1 MKYVIA
7 SEEIAVPS
15 VGAGSQPSAAPDFPT
30 SLYLPNHALPGS
42 PARGVCVFLSLR
54 SFAATDPKPS

>member
-1 MKYVIA
+1 MKYEIA

-15 VGAGSQPSAAPDFPT
+15 VGAGSQLSAAPDFTT
-30 SLYLPNHALPGS
+30 SLHVPTNALPGS

-54 SFAATDPKPS
+54 SHAASVPKPS